1 MRRVRVRQ
9 HVNPFSDKY
18 RQPIALPHWKDIY
31 GNLVQPLHLDIGCAR
46 GKFLL
51 KMASLYP
58 KTNFL
63 GIEIREP
70 LVTEANEH
78 RDRLGLTNLHFLF
91 CNINL
96 FLNYL
101 LASLH
106 SDVLQ
111 WVTIQFPD
119 PWFKHRH
126 LKRRIVQPE
135 LVDTLAQYLADGG
148 TVFLQSDIEIVAQE
162 MGERFLDSPNFK
174 KQHSE
179 KWLPENPFSVATER
193 EVASLNKGKS
203 IYRLLLKKSNKLV
216 PLYWTL

>member
-1 MRRVRVRQ
+1 MGRVRVRQ
-9 HVNPFSDKY
+9 HVNPLSGKY
-18 RQPIALPHWKDIY
+18 RQPITLPHWEDIY
-31 GNLVQPLHLDIGCAR
+31 GNYAQPLHLDIGCAR
-46 GKFLL
+46 GKFLF

-96 FLNYL
+96 FLNPL
-101 LASLH
+101 LASLRP
-106 SDVLQ
+106 DVLQ

-126 LKRRIVQPE
+126 LKRRVVQAE

-148 TVFLQSDIEIVAQE
+148 TVFLQSDIKIVAQE
-162 MGERFLDSPNFK
+162 MGERFLAHPNFV

-179 KWLPENPFSVATER
+179 NWLPKNPFDIATER
-193 EVASLNKGKS
+193 EIASLNKGKY
-203 IYRLLLKKSNKLV
+203 IYRLLLKNLNKLV
-216 PLYWTL
+216 SLY

>member
-1 MRRVRVRQ
+1 MGRVRVRQ
-9 HVNPFSDKY
+9 HVNPLSDKY
-18 RQPIALPHWKDIY
+18 RQPITLPHWEGIY
-31 GNLVQPLHLDIGCAR
+31 GNSAQQLHLDIGCAR

-70 LVTEANEH
+70 LVTEANEY
-78 RDRLGLTNLHFLF
+78 RDRLGLTNLHFFF

-96 FLNYL
+96 FLSPL

-106 SDVLQ
+106 PDVLQ

-126 LKRRIVQPE
+126 LKRRIVQTE
-135 LVDTLAQYLADGG
+135 LVNTLAQYLADGG

-162 MGERFLDSPNFK
+162 MKERFLEHPNFK

-179 KWLPENPFSVATER
+179 NWLVKNPFYIATER
-193 EVASLNKGKS
+193 EIASLNKGKS
-203 IYRLLLKKSNKLV
+203 IYRLLLKTSTKLV
-216 PLYWTL
+216 SLY